1 MPRIRDLFISQDSG
15 PQIPA
20 QIQTLVT
27 MLPKPRVANY
37 DKIQF
42 LKTESKPRK
51 SFIHV
56 VKKAHRQKCLA
67 FTIQERATSLQA
79 QTMFLVN
86 WSCKKQKESTC
97 IHVHIKMLALKLI
110 LA

>member
-1 MPRIRDLFISQDSG
+1 MPRIRDLFISQDFG

-27 MLPKPRVANY
+27 MFPKPRVANY

-42 LKTESKPRK
+42 LKTESKPSK
-51 SFIHV
+51 SFIHE
-56 VKKAHRQKCLA
+56 VKKAHKRLA

-79 QTMFLVN
+79 QTTFLVN
-86 WSCKKQKESTC
+86 WCCKKQKESNC
-97 IHVHIKMLALKLI
+97 IYVHIKMLALKLI